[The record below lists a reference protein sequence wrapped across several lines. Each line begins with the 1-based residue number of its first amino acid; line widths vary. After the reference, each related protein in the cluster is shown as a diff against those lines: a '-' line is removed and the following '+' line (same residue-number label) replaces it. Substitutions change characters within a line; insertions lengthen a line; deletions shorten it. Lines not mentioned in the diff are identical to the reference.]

1 VKADTNSVQ
10 VLAGAIGSQQFSF
23 GKGVF
28 AGGGT
33 IDVDPI
39 TSSALIAVIRRDT
52 TGGVTTYLIIATGE
66 MENTGQSLEQHATN
80 PELWRVETWA
90 QEPFEVRVEGI
101 GSYIILPVSAG
112 NVTFHSL
119 NPDGSENTEL
129 DVDELENYCGLRLS
143 VSNQTLW
150 YKVVITS

>member
-1 VKADTNSVQ
+1 VQ

-33 IDVDPI
+33 IDVYTI
-39 TSSALIAVIRRDT
+39 SSSALIAVIRRDT
-52 TGGVTTYLIIATGE
+52 TAGVTTYLIIATGE
-66 MENTGQSLEQHATN
+66 MENFGQEISEAPVPPAPPPPPTYYIIPGGGWGEDH
-80 PELWRVETWA
+80 VE
-90 QEPFEVRVEGI
+90 VEGI
-101 GSYIILPVSAG
+101 GAYIILPVSAG
-112 NVTFHSL
+112 NVTLHSL

-143 VSNQTLW
+143 ADNETLW